1 MVCLLKRSALFLK
14 CLEMLV
20 MSPFMSPIVCGII
33 QGNLTLQPRYPRTD
47 EALLTSNII
56 FTNSFN

>member
-1 MVCLLKRSALFLK
+1 
-14 CLEMLV
+14 MLV